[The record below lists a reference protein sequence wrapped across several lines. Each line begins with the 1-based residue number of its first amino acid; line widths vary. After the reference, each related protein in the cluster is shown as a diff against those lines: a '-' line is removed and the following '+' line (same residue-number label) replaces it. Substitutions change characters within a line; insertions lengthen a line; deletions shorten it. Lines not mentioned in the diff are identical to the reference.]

1 MVSTIESGSELL
13 KSLRIEAFSTIYK
26 ISVLVLIVIF
36 IWSYRKYRVSE
47 EIETHFSAF
56 HLTWLSLGM
65 CIACIFCFI
74 GDNTDFFYEVF
85 FDCIAVFMALYYLYS
100 QYSNANKKGMSRKRW
115 IQVFSLGIVDIILMV
130 LFPLKIAMLIIPV
143 QTLILIQYEAN
154 RKKSHH

>member
-74 GDNTDFFYEVF
+74 GDNTDFFVF
-85 FDCIAVFMALYYLYS
+85 FSGASSFLQPTLKWLSGDCLCGSGLLAWAAIFYL
-100 QYSNANKKGMSRKRW
+100 
-115 IQVFSLGIVDIILMV
+115 SL
-130 LFPLKIAMLIIPV
+130 LFGC
-143 QTLILIQYEAN
+143 
-154 RKKSHH
+154 